1 MPRFSWDT
9 VQPFYHS
16 CNESGAFSEE
26 ALAVITKFPIVT
38 IEKGQGLNEPRSP
51 GHHAEAKILAALRSV
66 KEADKNISTVFYYNS
81 VLDWTM
87 YDLHE
92 KLVARPDLWLR
103 DAR

>member
-38 IEKGQGLNEPRSP
+38 IEKGQGLNAAPSP